1 MRKWI
6 EKTLDISFGI
16 TNFILVGL
24 TLIFHLLAEM
34 LYLVIVGIVAII
46 ISPIVG
52 LREIFKRDERE
63 KISTDIGY

>member
-1 MRKWI
+1 MKKWI

-24 TLIFHLLAEM
+24 TLIFHLFAEM

-46 ISPIVG
+46 ISPIIG
-52 LREIFKRDERE
+52 LREIFRRDERE